1 MDRRGLMIPILFL
14 FLLGIM
20 AGCGSDSTT
29 ATGSSDQPTP
39 SQVGAVDATIPDG
52 TYNILGPA
60 CSSTGRSPIYPE
72 LNQVVTMLDFD
83 YLVVRTKTIVGDT
96 WTEVYQDDDCSLTIT
111 GKIAKNTDGIY
122 QQTKERLHRW
132 KPEMCR
138 LEASYTPPAQA
149 GG

>member
-1 MDRRGLMIPILFL
+1 MDRRGFIIPTLL
-14 FLLGIM
+14 VFLLGIM
-20 AGCGSDSTT
+20 AGCGSDSTS
-29 ATGSSDQPTP
+29 ATGNSNNPTP
-39 SQVGAVDATIPDG
+39 ADTGNVDATIPDG

-60 CSSTGRSPIYPE
+60 CSSNGRSPIYPE
-72 LNQVVTMLDFD
+72 LNHVVAMLDFD

-122 QQTKERLHRW
+122 QQTKERIHSW

-138 LEASYTPPAQA
+138 FEASYTPPAQA
-149 GG
+149 AG